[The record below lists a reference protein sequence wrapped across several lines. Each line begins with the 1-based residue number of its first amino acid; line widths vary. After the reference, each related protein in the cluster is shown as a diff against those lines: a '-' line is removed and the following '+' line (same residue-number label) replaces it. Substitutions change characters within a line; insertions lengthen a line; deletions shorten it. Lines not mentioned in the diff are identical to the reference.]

1 MTGAVGV
8 EETNAQKAPGVSY
21 ALARLHQR
29 VLAGISERVGPHGL
43 TTLQFTTLSVLSR
56 HGTPLSTSQLARRAF
71 MTPQSMSEVIHAL
84 ERKGLIKRNPD
95 PNHRR
100 TLPATLTAKGR
111 RVLADCEEVV
121 AAFEDSMLEGFS
133 EEDRVAFLGMVKAA
147 VRNLGGGF
155 PSEETPPSVRG
166 T

>member
-1 MTGAVGV
+1 MSAAVGV
-8 EETNAQKAPGVSY
+8 EEEATARTEPGVSY
-21 ALARLHQR
+21 AVARLHQR
-29 VLAGISERVGPHGL
+29 LFAGITERVAPYGL

-56 HGTPLSTSQLARRAF
+56 HGAPLSTSQLARRAF

-84 ERKGLIKRNPD
+84 ERKGLIKRNPH

-111 RVLADCEEVV
+111 RLLAECDEAVSG
-121 AAFEDSMLEGFS
+121 FEDAMLAGFS
-133 EEDRVAFLGMVKAA
+133 EKDRAAFLAMVKAA

-155 PSEETPPSVRG
+155 PSD
-166 T
+166 

>member
-1 MTGAVGV
+1 MCHDAPMSEAVQV
-8 EETNAQKAPGVSY
+8 HEATFRTEPGVAY
-21 ALARLHQR
+21 AVARLHQR
-29 VLAGISERVGPHGL
+29 LFAGITERVAPYGL

-56 HGTPLSTSQLARRAF
+56 HGAPLSTSQLARRAF

-84 ERKGLIKRNPD
+84 ERKGLIKRNPH

-111 RVLADCEEVV
+111 RLLVECEEAVSE
-121 AAFEDSMLEGFS
+121 FEDSMLAGFS
-133 EEDRVAFLGMVKAA
+133 EKDRAAFLDMVKAA

-155 PSEETPPSVRG
+155 PSD
-166 T
+166 

>member
-1 MTGAVGV
+1 MSGAVRV
-8 EETNAQKAPGVSY
+8 EDAAARTEPGVSY
-21 ALARLHQR
+21 AIARLHQ
-29 VLAGISERVGPHGL
+29 LLFAGITERVASSGL

-56 HGTPLSTSQLARRAF
+56 HGAPLSTSQLARRAF

-84 ERKGLIKRNPD
+84 ERKGLIKRNPH

-111 RVLADCEEVV
+111 RVLAECDEAI
-121 AAFEDSMLEGFS
+121 AAFEEEMLEGFS
-133 EEDRVAFLGMVKAA
+133 ERDRAAFLDMVKAA

-155 PSEETPPSVRG
+155 PE
-166 T
+166 

>member
-1 MTGAVGV
+1 MSGAVRAD
-8 EETNAQKAPGVSY
+8 EPAASTDPGISY
-21 ALARLHQR
+21 AVARLHQR
-29 VLAGISERVGPHGL
+29 VFAGITERVAPYGL

-56 HGTPLSTSQLARRAF
+56 HGAPLSTSQLARRAF

-84 ERKGLIKRNPD
+84 ERKGLIKRDPH

-111 RVLADCEEVV
+111 RVLAACEESVSG
-121 AAFEDSMLEGFS
+121 FEYSMLDGFS
-133 EEDRVAFLGMVKAA
+133 ERDRAAFLDMVKAA

-155 PSEETPPSVRG
+155 PSD
-166 T
+166 

>member
-1 MTGAVGV
+1 MTGAVDVGQARAHT
-8 EETNAQKAPGVSY
+8 EPGVSY
-21 ALARLHQR
+21 AVARLHQR
-29 VLAGISERVGPHGL
+29 LFASITERVAPYGL

-56 HGTPLSTSQLARRAF
+56 HGAPLSTSQLARRAF

-84 ERKGLIKRNPD
+84 EGKGLIKRSPL

-100 TLPATLTAKGR
+100 TLPARITAKGR
-111 RVLADCEEVV
+111 RVLAACEEAVSE
-121 AAFEDSMLEGFS
+121 FEDSMLEGFS
-133 EEDRVAFLGMVKAA
+133 EKDRAAFRGMITAA

-155 PSEETPPSVRG
+155 PGDEKPSSVRG

>member
-1 MTGAVGV
+1 MSGAVRV
-8 EETNAQKAPGVSY
+8 EDAAARTEPGVSY
-21 ALARLHQR
+21 AIARLHQ
-29 VLAGISERVGPHGL
+29 LLFAGITERVAASGL

-56 HGTPLSTSQLARRAF
+56 HGAPLSTSQLARRAF

-84 ERKGLIKRNPD
+84 ERKGLIKRNPH

-111 RVLADCEEVV
+111 RVLAECDEAI
-121 AAFEDSMLEGFS
+121 AAFEEEMLEGFS
-133 EEDRVAFLGMVKAA
+133 ERDRAAFLDMVKAA

-155 PSEETPPSVRG
+155 PE
-166 T
+166 

>member
-1 MTGAVGV
+1 MSGAVGV
-8 EETNAQKAPGVSY
+8 GSSPARTEPGVSY
-21 ALARLHQR
+21 AVARLHQR
-29 VLAGISERVGPHGL
+29 LFAGITERVSPHGL

-56 HGTPLSTSQLARRAF
+56 HGAPLSTSQLARRAF

-84 ERKGLIKRNPD
+84 ERKGLIKRDPH

-111 RVLADCEEVV
+111 RVLAGCEEAVSE
-121 AAFEDSMLEGFS
+121 FENSMLEGFS
-133 EEDRVAFLGMVKAA
+133 EKDRAAFLDMVKVA

-155 PSEETPPSVRG
+155 PSD
-166 T
+166 

>member
-1 MTGAVGV
+1 MSQAVRA
-8 EETNAQKAPGVSY
+8 EDASARAEPGMSY
-21 ALARLHQR
+21 AMARLHQR
-29 VLAGISERVGPHGL
+29 LFAGITERVAPYDL

-56 HGTPLSTSQLARRAF
+56 HGAPLSTSQLARRAF

-84 ERKGLIKRNPD
+84 ERKGLIKRNPH

-111 RVLADCEEVV
+111 RVLAACDEAVSE
-121 AAFEDSMLEGFS
+121 FEDAMLDGFS
-133 EEDRVAFLGMVKAA
+133 EADRATFRDMIKAA

-155 PSEETPPSVRG
+155 PE
-166 T
+166 